1 MFLNDLSKTDCNVHC
16 MSNRTLKS
24 LDVCEN
30 NIGAWVDLE
39 TIEALQEAPLEE
51 FVVEGTECSFNVCTD
66 VY

>member
-1 MFLNDLSKTDCNVHC
+1 

-39 TIEALQEAPLEE
+39 IIEALQEASLEE
-51 FVVEGTECSFNVCTD
+51 LVLEGTECSFNVCPD